1 MVGVTIKST
10 KRHSQKNDFLMADFT
25 CVGTHKFEKGKKET
39 YCKKCV
45 HALILENGVVCPFGL
60 NDKW

>member
-1 MVGVTIKST
+1 MIGVSIKKDL
-10 KRHSQKNDFLMADFT
+10 KRSQKQDFLMSDYT
-25 CVGTHKFEKGKKET
+25 CVGSDRFESNKKDT
-39 YCKKCV
+39 YCKKCI